1 MGWQTPRQM
10 GAAAVGRRSN
20 HIHLVRF
27 PVFPCSC
34 FLQQLI
40 NRRRRPENLRSLLAR
55 RQFGKN
61 TLTHTQYCRLALPED
76 QSSFVHVRPSTL
88 LTTGG
93 DGARKTFSGSL
104 GPNIC
109 LPNFLPSGKTKVS
122 PVTRSQ
128 MILLTFLY
136 CPDIFFTGLLKIR
149 EVFFVPRFVFVVFFF
164 F

>member
-40 NRRRRPENLRSLLAR
+40 NRRRRRRPENLRSLLAR

-61 TLTHTQYCRLALPED
+61 TPTHAQYCRLALPED
-76 QSSFVHVRPSTL
+76 HSGFVHVRPSTL

-93 DGARKTFSGSL
+93 DGARKTFPGSL
-104 GPNIC
+104 APNIC
-109 LPNFLPSGKTKVS
+109 LPNFSPKRQNHQGLTSNQISDDSFDFPLLPRYIFHG
-122 PVTRSQ
+122 
-128 MILLTFLY
+128 LT
-136 CPDIFFTGLLKIR
+136 
-149 EVFFVPRFVFVVFFF
+149 EN
-164 F
+164 